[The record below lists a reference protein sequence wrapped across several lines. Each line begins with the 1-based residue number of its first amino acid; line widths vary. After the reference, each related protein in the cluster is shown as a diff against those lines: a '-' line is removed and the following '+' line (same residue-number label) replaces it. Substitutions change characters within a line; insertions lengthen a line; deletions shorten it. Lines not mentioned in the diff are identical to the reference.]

1 MTIELRP
8 LHGDFGVEILNVD
21 ISAGLDDSEFSEIEQ
36 AVEDYSVVLMKHQN
50 LDDDLQLAFS
60 SRFGE
65 LEFDHVTYG
74 RDGRVNYVYR
84 IGNIDRDGNHMP
96 ASHERVVFS
105 TGNQM
110 WHTDSSFRPA
120 PAKFSIS
127 YAYEVT
133 PEGGELEFVT
143 LEQLMLVC
151 PSQYSP
157 PSMNWL

>member
-74 RDGRVNYVYR
+74 RDRRVNYVYR

-105 TGNQM
+105 TGHQM
-110 WHTDSSFRPA
+110 SV
-120 PAKFSIS
+120 S
-127 YAYEVT
+127 YT
-133 PEGGELEFVT
+133 PLT
-143 LEQLMLVC
+143 L
-151 PSQYSP
+151 PTIP
-157 PSMNWL
+157 PV